1 MGSWI
6 TIAAIV
12 SAFSALYL
20 RIAAF
25 AICCFTV
32 AAIFLIVGI
41 ATGSK
46 ISTAIAWTLLLI
58 GGMQVGYLAGVVGL
72 SVIYFMAS
80 RKEQRFVL

>member
-6 TIAAIV
+6 TIAAV
-12 SAFSALYL
+12 FSAFSAVYL

-25 AICCFTV
+25 AMFCLTV
-32 AAIFLIVGI
+32 AAVFLIIGI

-58 GGMQVGYLAGVVGL
+58 GGMQVGYLAGVLGL
-72 SVIYFMAS
+72 SVIYYVAS